1 MSVASGY
8 VHISVRNATKAAAN
22 TNGGGIRQNV
32 GARPVY
38 GPSSYGQSPYSPQ
51 QQPVQQQQQP
61 VQQQQAVQKVA
72 SATAPGSSSGY
83 GFAPSA
89 GATSYGQLH
98 TVPTGSAA
106 PATAPTPVLAG
117 DGVRGVGSDNA
128 ARGFVLYVGVDED
141 TAAAAGTSLARLAQ
155 DIRAYAQGLVPQ
167 AQSYAAVAI
176 APADAPGTA
185 LDVVRSTFGDPTV
198 PGRPRPEATRAQ
210 APQEVRPTGVLIDLA
225 RREVLLD
232 GETLNLT
239 FKEFELLNYLVE
251 NGSRTVGRDEL
262 LDGLWRHADEV
273 PNERTIDVHIRRL
286 RSKLGRLANTVRTVR
301 GEGYRFYEHPE
312 VVVWTA
318 PEYSI

>member
-8 VHISVRNATKAAAN
+8 VHISVRNAAKAVA
-22 TNGGGIRQNV
+22 R
-32 GARPVY
+32 GA
-38 GPSSYGQSPYSPQ
+38 
-51 QQPVQQQQQP
+51 
-61 VQQQQAVQKVA
+61 
-72 SATAPGSSSGY
+72 
-83 GFAPSA
+83 
-89 GATSYGQLH
+89 
-98 TVPTGSAA
+98 SAA
-106 PATAPTPVLAG
+106 PQFRPAGQEQAPYGNPAAYRRDADSAAIRLRAVPEASPMTAPTPVIAG
-117 DGVRGVGSDNA
+117 SDTLRGVSPDNV

-141 TAAAAGTSLARLAQ
+141 TAAAAGTSLAKLAQ
-155 DIRAYAQGLVPQ
+155 DIRAYAQSLVPQ

-176 APADAPGTA
+176 APSDAVGSP

-198 PGRPRPEATRAQ
+198 ASRQR
-210 APQEVRPTGVLIDLA
+210 QEPVRVPVAAERRPTGVLIDLA
-225 RREVLLD
+225 RREVHLD

-251 NGSRTVGRDEL
+251 NGTRTVGRDEL
-262 LDGLWRHADEV
+262 LEGLWGNADEV

-312 VVVWTA
+312 VVVWAA